1 MTDEP
6 KRYRIETLADIMALP
21 LDRLP
26 RFLTDLE
33 GFLAL
38 KHAAA
43 DMGAKTRP
51 TMVWIDD
58 NKHDIH
64 ANFWTPD
71 GTKLGEADFTLS
83 EVE

>member
-1 MTDEP
+1 
-6 KRYRIETLADIMALP
+6 
-21 LDRLP
+21 
-26 RFLTDLE
+26 LE